1 MTPSTNPF
9 TVRADAS
16 GRPTPFT
23 IEATGFEPGTHV
35 YVEQCDGTS
44 PDSLQWSPTIDCDLG
59 TSPAAA
65 VAGSDGSVV
74 FDASDPNLS
83 FHPFRG
89 ESPEGLFNCLGVDQ
103 ASLNNGLLN
112 SRDCA
117 VRVSTSNSAPTSDQL
132 FLGIALPA
140 PRSSSPA
147 TTTPTPHPAPS
158 TGTGAASGSRA
169 GAPGVTALSGS
180 PTARVAGR
188 STGRLALTGRWSYA
202 TAVVGLE
209 CIALGLAWSR
219 RRRRSVAGSEKS

>member
-1 MTPSTNPF
+1 MSRILRRVVLPVVVIVLLLAYGAHSAGATEIMTPSSNPF

-44 PDSLQWSPTIDCDLG
+44 PDGLQWSPTIDCDLG

-103 ASLNNGLLN
+103 APLNNGLLKF
-112 SRDCA
+112 SRLRGAGIDE
-117 VRVSTSNSAPTSDQL
+117 QL
-132 FLGIALPA
+132 
-140 PRSSSPA
+140 
-147 TTTPTPHPAPS
+147 
-158 TGTGAASGSRA
+158 RA
-169 GAPGVTALSGS
+169 HQ
-180 PTARVAGR
+180 
-188 STGRLALTGRWSYA
+188 
-202 TAVVGLE
+202 
-209 CIALGLAWSR
+209 
-219 RRRRSVAGSEKS
+219 